1 MSTSRSR
8 PATVPTFHSRKDSTV
23 LRSISSTPEVQLL
36 SAAVRAAPA
45 IATFTGVAPS
55 RPTAAI
61 ACTST
66 MAAAAPAKANQ
77 T

>member
-1 MSTSRSR
+1 M
-8 PATVPTFHSRKDSTV
+8 PTCHKRKDSIV
-23 LRSISSTPEVQLL
+23 WRSVSSTPEVQLL
-36 SAAVRAAPA
+36 TAAVSAAPA

-55 RPTAAI
+55 RPIEAT

-66 MAAAAPAKANQ
+66 IAAAAPANAHH